1 VNATENATGRFP
13 GLWKPNAASAVPL
26 FEQLRLNIIERA
38 DNGTLAP
45 GTKLPAVRSLASELG
60 VAPHTVARAYKELEA
75 AGVVATRGR
84 NGTVVCARDEAWSSL
99 SAAAADF
106 AEAAK
111 ARGASFAEAVQLLAA
126 AYDRL

>member
-1 VNATENATGRFP
+1 MSPAEAGAATFP
-13 GLWKPNAASAVPL
+13 GTWKPNTGSSVPL

-38 DNGTLAP
+38 DAGTLAA
-45 GTKLPAVRSLASELG
+45 GTRLPAVRSLAAELG

-84 NGTVVCARDEAWSSL
+84 NGTVVCARDDAWGSL
-99 SAAAADF
+99 TASAAEFAA
-106 AEAAK
+106 AAK

-126 AYDRL
+126 AYDRH

>member
-1 VNATENATGRFP
+1 VTPTETSITPFP
-13 GLWKPNAASAVPL
+13 GAWRPNPGSSVPL

-45 GTKLPAVRSLASELG
+45 GTKLPAVRNLAGELG

-75 AGVVATRGR
+75 AGVVLTRGR

-99 SAAAADF
+99 SEAAAEFAAAA
-106 AEAAK
+106 K
-111 ARGASFAEAVQLLAA
+111 AHGASFAEAVQLLAA
-126 AYDRL
+126 AYDRE